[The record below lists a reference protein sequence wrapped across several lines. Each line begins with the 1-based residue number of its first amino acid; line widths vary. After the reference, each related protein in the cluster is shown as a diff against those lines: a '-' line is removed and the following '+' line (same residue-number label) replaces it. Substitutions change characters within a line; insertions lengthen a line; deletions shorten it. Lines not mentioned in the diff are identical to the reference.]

1 MLNIFIAQL
10 MIMILSGTEHTHR
23 VVINVQSY
31 LSDGELTF
39 TAQTYL
45 CLWIKCTRHNS
56 VICEHIFARGS
67 EKRRGLKQL
76 QGIGTRWVCTMWQ
89 ELSGV

>member
-45 CLWIKCTRHNS
+45 CL
-56 VICEHIFARGS
+56 
-67 EKRRGLKQL
+67 
-76 QGIGTRWVCTMWQ
+76 
-89 ELSGV
+89 